1 MKKSIF
7 KFSFILILLALLT
20 GCPKPNDG
28 ITDEEK
34 NEDPPK
40 TELSLTQKIAAA
52 TTSIDFENA
61 EIEEDAVISK
71 ALVVKNLNLN
81 GKKLTLE
88 ASGIELQ
95 NIQNAQVVVDKK
107 VGEGD
112 VTLTNCASIT
122 KLEICGGGSN
132 SIHIN
137 NSKIATVEVKKENVR
152 VALEEKSEIEFVKV
166 ESANTKIESEETIK
180 INEISVSEVVDKIT
194 IKGGTVEK
202 VQVAAAEE
210 STVAAEKTQIVIDGK
225 TEVKSVEGTNDV
237 QLTKEAFQSGA
248 NVVVKAP

>member
-1 MKKSIF
+1 MKKTLW

-28 ITDEEK
+28 ITDEEN

-71 ALVVKNLNLN
+71 TLVVKNLNLN

-95 NIQNAQVVVDKK
+95 NIQNA
-107 VGEGD
+107 
-112 VTLTNCASIT
+112 
-122 KLEICGGGSN
+122 
-132 SIHIN
+132 
-137 NSKIATVEVKKENVR
+137 
-152 VALEEKSEIEFVKV
+152 
-166 ESANTKIESEETIK
+166 
-180 INEISVSEVVDKIT
+180 
-194 IKGGTVEK
+194 
-202 VQVAAAEE
+202 
-210 STVAAEKTQIVIDGK
+210 
-225 TEVKSVEGTNDV
+225 
-237 QLTKEAFQSGA
+237 
-248 NVVVKAP
+248 